1 MLPRGETASACQ
13 GQRGYGAKVI
23 FEPIIGFHQAIKS
36 TSSRKEGRN
45 KVAKTWTQVFR
56 EGGLQLRLVAR
67 GRAEG
72 RESRKAQEGGSK
84 CHTKKWGRVFRLQ
97 RALAGESY

>member
-1 MLPRGETASACQ
+1 MLSGGETASACQ
-13 GQRGYGAKVI
+13 GQRGHRAKVI
-23 FEPIIGFHQAIKS
+23 SQPIIGFHQAIKS
-36 TSSRKEGRN
+36 TSSRTEGRN
-45 KVAKTWTQVFR
+45 KVAKTGTQVFR

-84 CHTKKWGRVFRLQ
+84 RHTKKWGRIFRLQ
-97 RALAGESY
+97 RASAGEAY